1 MDLLKR
7 IQRFDAYP
15 KTVEDFRIR
24 TTTGATISIVSALFI
39 SWLFISEFV
48 YYMRVDVNPQ
58 LFVDTTRGEKL
69 KINIDITFPHLS
81 CAFLTV
87 DAMDIT
93 GSQQLDISTNL
104 YRTRLDL
111 TGRQLGSEK
120 QNVGDSAALTVSG
133 QTSDDY
139 CGSCYG
145 AGNQKCC
152 NTCQEVREAYR
163 KAGWAFT
170 NPDGIEQCAR
180 EGLSEKIKQQQ
191 DEGCRVHGFLE
202 VNKIA
207 GNVHFAPGVSFQQ
220 NHMHVHDME
229 MYKPAGGF
237 NTSHVITKM
246 SFGDDYPGV
255 INPLDGVKHVVSQFG
270 QASVMYSYYLKVVPT
285 IYESL
290 DGNIIK
296 TNQFSVTEHQKNMG
310 GDSHGLPGVFFMYD
324 LSPIMVKFTET
335 KKSFAHFLTGV
346 CAIIG
351 GVFTV
356 AGLIDSFLYH
366 GLRSMQKKIELGKHN

>member
-1 MDLLKR
+1 
-7 IQRFDAYP
+7 
-15 KTVEDFRIR
+15 
-24 TTTGATISIVSALFI
+24 
-39 SWLFISEFV
+39 
-48 YYMRVDVNPQ
+48 
-58 LFVDTTRGEKL
+58 
-69 KINIDITFPHLS
+69 
-81 CAFLTV
+81 
-87 DAMDIT
+87 
-93 GSQQLDISTNL
+93 
-104 YRTRLDL
+104 
-111 TGRQLGSEK
+111 
-120 QNVGDSAALTVSG
+120 LTVSG

-255 INPLDGVKHVVSQFG
+255 INPLDGVKHVVSRKWPNVS
-270 QASVMYSYYLKVVPT
+270 A
-285 IYESL
+285 
-290 DGNIIK
+290 
-296 TNQFSVTEHQKNMG
+296 
-310 GDSHGLPGVFFMYD
+310 
-324 LSPIMVKFTET
+324 
-335 KKSFAHFLTGV
+335 
-346 CAIIG
+346 
-351 GVFTV
+351 
-356 AGLIDSFLYH
+356 
-366 GLRSMQKKIELGKHN
+366 IELLTNIA